1 MHVLNDGTVI
11 PSHFGI
17 EDTATFP
24 EPNETFGNFA
34 PRIGEVK
41 EIIWPSS
48 EKSVSKKFTEYRVLV
63 QHRDLFGR
71 PSTTEYPNCFL
82 MSSFGGK
89 ADKLKYTFRKKVD
102 GEDSADGL
110 GEGSKVVI
118 LCINGETNQ
127 ALIIG
132 GVRDGTDDADVED
145 SGHHLLWEF
154 NGVRAE
160 VNNDGEFILKFGGA
174 TAADGSTESE
184 NGGTSI
190 TMKQNG
196 DLVFE
201 HDNESITLDHAGKS
215 WDVQADEKV
224 KITGTTGVETHTD
237 EYTKINSGRGTK
249 IGGDGATDA
258 LVKGTTWRSAEMQRH
273 QTMLAGLGQAIGGL
287 ASLGAT
293 IMAAGSS
300 LTTVAAAH
308 GVPVVGP
315 IVGAIPLG
323 VVAASLMACMGI
335 ISTISAGL
343 SQVVTAI
350 STYEGGAAT
359 YLSNKNT
366 TD

>member
-1 MHVLNDGTVI
+1 
-11 PSHFGI
+11 
-17 EDTATFP
+17 
-24 EPNETFGNFA
+24 
-34 PRIGEVK
+34 
-41 EIIWPSS
+41 
-48 EKSVSKKFTEYRVLV
+48 
-63 QHRDLFGR
+63 
-71 PSTTEYPNCFL
+71 

-132 GVRDGTDDADVED
+132 GVRDGTDDADVEA

-160 VNNDGEFILKFGGA
+160 VNNDGEFMLKFGGA

-184 NGGTSI
+184 SGGTSI

-201 HDNESITLDHAGKS
+201 HDNESITLDHEGKS

-287 ASLGAT
+287 VSLGAT
-293 IMAAGSS
+293 HDGRWVLAPDRGGGARCPRHRSHRRCDPAGCSRD
-300 LTTVAAAH
+300 VAH
-308 GVPVVGP
+308 GLHGHHLNDQRRAQPGRDGNLYVRRRGF
-315 IVGAIPLG
+315 
-323 VVAASLMACMGI
+323 
-335 ISTISAGL
+335 
-343 SQVVTAI
+343 
-350 STYEGGAAT
+350 AT
-359 YLSNKNT
+359 YLSTKNT